1 MTTPVTSTTSST
13 NTTSLAAATP
23 SPAKPLDREAF
34 LKLLVAQIANQ
45 DPLKPMEG
53 TEFVSQLSQFAMVE
67 QAISQSNHLDNLS
80 TQLGGIANNDATAL
94 AGKRVTMRGQ
104 TMAFDGVTATK
115 SAVTLDGPAAS
126 VTAEVVDAN
135 GKVVRTIDI
144 GGRPG
149 GVVSVTWDGKDASGQ
164 PAAKGTYSLRVK
176 AEAADSKP
184 VHVTQDVT
192 GTVTKISF
200 EKGYPELTLDT
211 GATGPISD
219 LVAVE
224 AAAPAANPPVP

>member
-1 MTTPVTSTTSST
+1 MTTSVTSTTSST
-13 NTTSLAAATP
+13 SASSVTTAASAAG
-23 SPAKPLDREAF
+23 AKPLDREAF
-34 LKLLVAQIANQ
+34 LKLLVAQISHQ

-80 TQLGGIANNDATAL
+80 SQLGGIANNDATAL
-94 AGKRVTMRGQ
+94 TGKKVTMRGQ
-104 TMAFDGVTATK
+104 TMAFDGITATR
-115 SAVTLDGPAAS
+115 SAVTLSGPAS
-126 VTAEVVDAN
+126 TVSAEVVDSN

-144 GGRPG
+144 GARPG

-164 PAAKGTYSLRVK
+164 SAAKGTYTLRVK
-176 AEAADSKP
+176 ATTAEGKP
-184 VHVTQDVT
+184 VSVTQDVT

-219 LVAVE
+219 LVSVE
-224 AAAPAANPPVP
+224 APAAAPTTNP